1 MGKTIDWDEFSQG
14 EIPAV
19 RVKFEKIGDRAV
31 GVVTNIRITD
41 FGGKGERT
49 PELWIKQEDGNEV
62 SMTASQVML
71 QRALA
76 SARPSVGDKIAIVYT
91 GDGASTRAGMS
102 PPKLFDVKVVRGD
115 APANGAPAETVTAP
129 PAEPVTSTAAAPTAD
144 SLI

>member
-1 MGKTIDWDEFSQG
+1 MGRTIDWAEFDQG

-19 RVKFEKIGDRAV
+19 RIKFEQVGDHVA

-49 PELWIKQEDGNEV
+49 PELWVRQDDGNEV

-76 SARPSVGDKIAIVYT
+76 NAQPAVGDKIAIVYK
-91 GDGASTRAGMS
+91 GDGQSSRAGMS
-102 PPKLFDVKVVRGD
+102 PPKLFEVKVVRGGT
-115 APANGAPAETVTAP
+115 PANDMPGETVTSPVEAGSTVAP
-129 PAEPVTSTAAAPTAD
+129 VTAD